1 MLHAALASHC
11 SAHGPGL
18 VEGVVNQAG
27 TFVVLT
33 PGKGTLVVKVVGPKS
48 EAKVEVKK
56 GSNGQYDVRTD
67 FELALFHSNGSASR
81 SATIRR
87 SPAATRSTSPSTA
100 STFRVLNEA
109 ALCEDVSLTCSP
121 MLVAGSIFRVYV
133 LEQESLGGEG
143 KVRVFFS
150 TTSST
155 EKGRQDFF
163 ALERLMTGKEI
174 HLRPDFEPWVP
185 VDVLDKA
192 GTCRVGECRAV
203 RVVPTGAL

>member
-1 MLHAALASHC
+1 V
-11 SAHGPGL
+11 G
-18 VEGVVNQAG
+18 QAG

-67 FELALFHSNGSASR
+67 LSWPSFLKGLCEQVSYNPTEPGSYAVHVTLDGEHIPGTESSSIVR
-81 SATIRR
+81 
-87 SPAATRSTSPSTA
+87 PAAH
-100 STFRVLNEA
+100 
-109 ALCEDVSLTCSP
+109 SLAV
-121 MLVAGSIFRVYV
+121 LVAGSIFRVYV

-203 RVVPTGAL
+203 RVCALPVPAVAL